1 MRGPVRVK
9 REQRGWFAAGAGMER
24 ALGELSDAAFKVFVH
39 VCLRAERASGCLEFQ
54 RRELARAV
62 GKSRSTLG
70 RCLREL
76 AGRGVCELE
85 AAANQHGVSRL
96 RVRPRYWPYEVR
108 EEPARKQGP
117 AEREGPG
124 TAGEAS
130 AYVAE
135 VRRLFRQPACVQGRF
150 GTADERLAAD
160 WQRAGVALETVRRAI
175 LLGSVRKSMSMLDR
189 PGGEPVRSLRYFA
202 GLLEEVRTES
212 FPPSYWR
219 HVEFS
224 LRRCERMWRN
234 RPVEG
239 TGSARPDL
247 ARADSSGGTRKPSSA
262 AQVGDKKE
270 TG

>member
-1 MRGPVRVK
+1 MKRTVRVK
-9 REQRGWFAAGAGMER
+9 RGQRGWFAAGAGVER

-39 VCLRAERASGCLEFQ
+39 VCLRAERASGSLEFQ

-76 AGRGVCELE
+76 AGKGVCELA
-85 AAANQHGVSRL
+85 AAANQHGASRL
-96 RVRPRYWPYEVR
+96 RVRPAYWPYEVR
-108 EEPARKQGP
+108 EEPAREQEP
-117 AEREGPG
+117 AQRGGPG

-130 AYVAE
+130 AYVTQ
-135 VRRLFRQPACVQGRF
+135 VRRMFCQPACVQGRF
-150 GTADERLAAD
+150 GAADERLAAA
-160 WQRAGVALETVRRAI
+160 WQRAGVPLETVRRAI
-175 LLGSVRKSMSMLDR
+175 LLGSVRKSMSLLDR

-212 FPPSYWR
+212 FPDSYWG
-219 HVEFS
+219 HLEFN
-224 LRRCERMWRN
+224 LNRCERLWRN

-239 TGSARPDL
+239 AASARPDL
-247 ARADSSGGTRKPSSA
+247 AQAGSSAGIPKPSSA

>member
-1 MRGPVRVK
+1 MRRSVRVK
-9 REQRGWFAAGAGMER
+9 RGERGWFAAGAGMER

-39 VCLRAERASGCLEFQ
+39 VCLRAERASGCLEFR

-76 AGRGVCELE
+76 AGKGVCEME

-108 EEPARKQGP
+108 EEPAGKRGP
-117 AEREGPG
+117 APGGGPP

-130 AYVAE
+130 AYVAQ

-150 GTADERLAAD
+150 GAADERLAAD
-160 WQRAGVALETVRRAI
+160 WQRAGVAVEAVRRAI
-175 LLGSVRKSMSMLDR
+175 LLGSVRKSMSLLDR

-202 GLLEEVRTES
+202 GPLEEVRTES

-219 HVEFS
+219 HVEFN
-224 LRRCERMWRN
+224 LRRCERLWRK
-234 RPVEG
+234 RPAEG
-239 TGSARPDL
+239 NGSAGPDL
-247 ARADSSGGTRKPSSA
+247 AQAGPSGGVRRPSSA
-262 AQVGDKKE
+262 AQAGDKKE